1 MIIESAAGEFEFEIE
16 ALLVKDESIVLTGKM
31 GVWEAETSMDR
42 DDMWKLLGL
51 TLGSLSFW
59 IYAIKLPFY
68 AIFGRKKSDKDET
81 ND

>member
-1 MIIESAAGEFEFEIE
+1 
-16 ALLVKDESIVLTGKM
+16 M

-59 IYAIKLPFY
+59 LYAIKLPFY
-68 AIFGRKKSDKDET
+68 VIFGPKKSDKDVT

>member
-1 MIIESAAGEFEFEIE
+1 MIIESAAGEFDFNIE
-16 ALLVKDESIVLTGKM
+16 ALQVKGEHVVLIGKM

-42 DDMWKLLGL
+42 NDMWKLLGL

-59 IYAIKLPFY
+59 LYAIKLPFY
-68 AIFGRKKSDKDET
+68 AIFGPKKSDKGVT